1 MNASTASRRLWCLLL
16 RRAAVEHD
24 GISVRCIARTFRR
37 PFRSV
42 SDHSIAGGRRRVFGH
57 SRRWHD
63 HRPTVEMISIADVEY
78 TIWSNGSLVR
88 VQRTVVE
95 PVVALPHIAL
105 SLGPIVTRS
114 GNAYVPSGRP
124 NPISAHVE
132 TVPGTARQ
140 IRVRIAFK
148 CYKKFAQRR
157 SPRPKVHSTHQ
168 TNGGPGRES
177 SHREATFL
185 VREKPV

>member
-1 MNASTASRRLWCLLL
+1 
-16 RRAAVEHD
+16 
-24 GISVRCIARTFRR
+24 
-37 PFRSV
+37 
-42 SDHSIAGGRRRVFGH
+42 
-57 SRRWHD
+57 
-63 HRPTVEMISIADVEY
+63 MISIADVEH
-78 TIWSNGSLVR
+78 TIWSNDSFVR

-95 PVVALPHIAL
+95 PVVAVPHIAL
-105 SLGPIVTRS
+105 SLRGVDACGRWRDIVDKKVGDRPRDRVYRAEPDRRRRRWHCDTDTPNGTGCACWPGPIVTRS

-177 SHREATFL
+177 SHREATFR

>member
-1 MNASTASRRLWCLLL
+1 M
-16 RRAAVEHD
+16 
-24 GISVRCIARTFRR
+24 AR
-37 PFRSV
+37 
-42 SDHSIAGGRRRVFGH
+42 IAGVDLPPKKRVEVGLTYIYGIGRTRSKSLLFRAGIDFDKKVGDRPRDRVYRAEPDRRR
-57 SRRWHD
+57 RRWHCD
-63 HRPTVEMISIADVEY
+63 TDTP
-78 TIWSNGSLVR
+78 NG
-88 VQRTVVE
+88 TGCACW
-95 PVVALPHIAL
+95 P
-105 SLGPIVTRS
+105 GPIVTRS

-168 TNGGPGRES
+168 TNGGLGRES
-177 SHREATFL
+177 SHREATFR